1 MAELKPCKWCEIV
14 DDTIGEGKIKKISG
28 NYFIAYCKRCGWFTD
43 AFSTEQQAI
52 DAWNK
57 RS

>member
-1 MAELKPCKWCEIV
+1 MAELKPCPFCGSHNVFTKHIDWLGQSFAQC
-14 DDTIGEGKIKKISG
+14 
-28 NYFIAYCKRCGWFTD
+28 AYCG
-43 AFSTEQQAI
+43 ASTGPNKDEQQAI